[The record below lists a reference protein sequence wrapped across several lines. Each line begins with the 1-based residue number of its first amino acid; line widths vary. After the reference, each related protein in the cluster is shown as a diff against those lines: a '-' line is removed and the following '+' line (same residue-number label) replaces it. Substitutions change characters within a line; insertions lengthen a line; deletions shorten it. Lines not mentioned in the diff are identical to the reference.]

1 MNNLKYEYGNFPNES
16 FISRESLKLNSLRS
30 SVLSAKSMHKHKLPV
45 TGGPYSLFSLKLW
58 WTRWIGI
65 DTPALCLVWLA
76 SCCSSRSPSSTHASQ
91 CRWRTDCTKKP
102 SFFGFIRLKRET
114 RLMYPGLGD
123 VMRCD
128 VDPLVV
134 SIAGRHSLYH
144 FLSRQVSILIT
155 SGHRSIQNT
164 KKVIFPK
171 IGHKRFLFSFSFFFL
186 FHFYLFFNFF
196 WGAGSV
202 RSANCCLKI
211 FKFSIGYSMYNCFS
225 NKVYFLIQVMYD
237 KPYFRGRWK

>member
-171 IGHKRFLFSFSFFFL
+171 IGHKRFLFGGRVAENRVSAAVPLLPRKRCQYEERAPKFLFFL
-186 FHFYLFFNFF
+186 EIVWNSWILNAWFEVFNFH
-196 WGAGSV
+196 
-202 RSANCCLKI
+202 
-211 FKFSIGYSMYNCFS
+211 
-225 NKVYFLIQVMYD
+225 
-237 KPYFRGRWK
+237 